1 MARTHV
7 YLKVELDLP
16 ESQKDKERP
25 ESQKDK
31 ERPERVAAEICRVIR
46 RVYGVRNAEVSSI
59 MEKES

>member
-25 ESQKDK
+25 E
-31 ERPERVAAEICRVIR
+31 RVAAEICRLIR
-46 RVYGVRNAEVSSI
+46 RVYGVRSAELSSFTTT
-59 MEKES
+59 ED

>member
-7 YLKVELDLP
+7 YLKVELEL
-16 ESQKDKERP
+16 P

>member
-16 ESQKDKERP
+16 ESQKDKG
-25 ESQKDK
+25 Q
-31 ERPERVAAEICRVIR
+31 PERVAAEICRVIR

-59 MEKES
+59 MEKET